1 MVDIVECMHAHAR
14 DLLFLTSNLKY
25 MGVALRNN
33 DYLFSILSLQRQL
46 GRELKKENKMKP
58 ALLVIDIQNKFFSLN
73 QACSD
78 SLKSAIEYINAAID
92 LFREKNL
99 PIVVI
104 QHKSEE
110 EGLEP
115 GKPGFDVPKSVKLEP
130 KDIRIVK
137 TYGNSFTKTGLAEK
151 LRELEVDTV
160 IVTGFCAE
168 YCVLSTYR
176 GAQDFDLTP
185 IILKGSLASDNAEH
199 IRFVEE
205 ITEIISYGALKTL
218 L

>member
-1 MVDIVECMHAHAR
+1 
-14 DLLFLTSNLKY
+14 
-25 MGVALRNN
+25 
-33 DYLFSILSLQRQL
+33 
-46 GRELKKENKMKP
+46 MKP
-58 ALLVIDIQNKFFSLN
+58 ALLVIDIQNEFFNLN

-78 SLKSAIEYINAAID
+78 SLKTAIECINAAIG
-92 LFREKNL
+92 LFRKKNL
-99 PIVVI
+99 PIVAI

-110 EGLEP
+110 EGLVP
-115 GKPGFDVPKSVKLEP
+115 SKSGFDVPQSVKLESQ
-130 KDIRIVK
+130 DTRIVK

-151 LRELEVDTV
+151 LRELGVDTV

-176 GAQDFDLTP
+176 GAQDCDFTP
-185 IILKGSLASDNAEH
+185 IILRGSLASDNAEH

-205 ITEIISYGALKTL
+205 ITETLSLGALKTL